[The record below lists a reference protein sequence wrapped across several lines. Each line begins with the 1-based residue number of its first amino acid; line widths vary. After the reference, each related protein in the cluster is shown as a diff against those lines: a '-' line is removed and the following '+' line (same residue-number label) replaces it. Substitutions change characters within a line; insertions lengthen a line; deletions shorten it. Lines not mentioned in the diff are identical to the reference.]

1 MRQGFI
7 RASRAFR
14 AHRVLRANRVGRAFC
29 ALACFVAIGLPQA
42 GRAQAGVTADF
53 TDLPATLAS
62 RIALDRV
69 VPRAPSQGAPAASCA
84 KLSVHAPAA
93 WFAADSDGNI
103 NTDEAV
109 DSYPSGATILAPGFT
124 YDCVPKDT
132 DIVVIIYNQAYG
144 DQPALVEKRTL
155 RASADAGVF
164 FYGLTTPD
172 GSALQDGTWRV
183 AFYQG
188 KTSLATGEIL
198 VGGAASVD
206 TSSQAVVAGAVSD
219 LRSGQPIVDARI
231 FVLNPGVTIA
241 DFTRNPRREDIF
253 AQTRSDAQGQFSLW
267 KPLERNTAYAMLIAA
282 DGYKLRGANN
292 LTIGD
297 DAESPVSLAIQ
308 LVQK

>member
-1 MRQGFI
+1 MRQRLI
-7 RASRAFR
+7 RA
-14 AHRVLRANRVGRAFC
+14 LG
-29 ALACFVAIGLPQA
+29 ALACFVAVGLPQA
-42 GRAQAGVTADF
+42 GRAQAGVTANF
-53 TDLPATLAS
+53 TDLPITLAKG
-62 RIALDRV
+62 IAPDRV
-69 VPRAPSQGAPAASCA
+69 AAHRPTQGAPAASCT
-84 KLSVHAPAA
+84 KLTVHAPAA
-93 WFAADSDGNI
+93 WFEVDSDGNV
-103 NTDEAV
+103 NTDSAV

-132 DIVVIIYNQAYG
+132 DVVVIIYNQAYG

-155 RASADAGVF
+155 PASAGEGVF

-172 GSALQDGTWRV
+172 GSALQDGKWRV

-206 TSSQAVVAGAVSD
+206 TSRQAVLGGAVSD
-219 LRSGQPIVDARI
+219 LRSGQPVADARI

-241 DFTRNPRREDIF
+241 DFTRDPRREDIF

-267 KPLERNTAYAMLIAA
+267 KPLERNTAYAVLIAA

-297 DAESPVSLAIQ
+297 DAESPVNLEIQ